1 MDARDEEILDQWA
14 RDVLPQLQNI
24 SQSFGPSIRY
34 GIGSDALLID
44 GHPHIGV
51 LMYGRGPTTSG
62 VTAANPPLKELIL
75 EWVKRKNIM
84 PRENTHG
91 TPMSQESL
99 AFLITQSIHRNG
111 TRLYQEIKRGASPR
125 DVFGEVITK
134 DRLDNLLKLLSDE
147 YEARIVSDLLKNL
160 RS

>member
-1 MDARDEEILDQWA
+1 MDTRDEEILEQWA

-24 SQSFGPSIRY
+24 SESFGPSIRY

-62 VTAANPPLKELIL
+62 ATAANPPLKELIL
-75 EWVKRKNIM
+75 DWVKRKNIV
-84 PRENTHG
+84 PRNDNPDK
-91 TPMSQESL
+91 PMSQESL

-125 DVFGEVITK
+125 DVFGNVITK
-134 DRLDNLLKLLSDE
+134 ERVDNLLKLLSDE
-147 YEARIVSDLLKNL
+147 YESRIISDIMKTFAK
-160 RS
+160 